1 MIGQI
6 TVQVNQSL
14 GRIRGDRIETWR
26 MNRINKVDVQQVSA
40 NAKEQRQLS
49 GETNSIFKERS
60 PIVGPSVVGL
70 AVSGINYRAGWTDV
84 SAAGSAVVAARSW
97 NRIRRILSTIVSEA
111 DASIGQIPQ
120 NHYANVEEIRL
131 VGTEAQKAFFFDRIL
146 KGDRLGNAAV
156 ERSGK
161 TVFENQTKLVPDG
174 DGYRLTGEKFYSTGA
189 LFADWVPVRVTDSDG
204 NRVVAIVSRR
214 SVGLTVIDDWSGF
227 GQRTTAS
234 GTVILK
240 DVWVNRDQ
248 ILPSYEAYRKPTTRG
263 PFSQIIH
270 VAIDIGIARAAIN
283 ETVQIIKTRSRPW
296 IDANVERA
304 SDDPLTIYQ
313 VGELHCQLHAAE
325 ALMERAALKVDRAAA
340 ALDEPTVT
348 AAALAV
354 AEAKIG
360 ATDIA
365 ILATNKLFELAGTQS
380 TLEKYQLDRHWRN
393 ARVHTLHDPVRWKY
407 HAIGKFYLNE
417 IPPPRHA
424 WL

>member
-1 MIGQI
+1 MAEAHRIKSEQEALETARRIADQIRPDSGARDKERRLPFEEIEWFSQSGLWGI
-6 TVQVNQSL
+6 TVPKEY
-14 GRIRGDRIETWR
+14 GGAG
-26 MNRINKVDVQQVSA
+26 VSTA
-40 NAKEQRQLS
+40 TFTE
-49 GETNSIFKERS
+49 
-60 PIVGPSVVGL
+60 
-70 AVSGINYRAGWTDV
+70 
-84 SAAGSAVVAARSW
+84 VVA
-97 NRIRRILSTIVSEA
+97 IVSEA

-161 TVFENQTKLVPDG
+161 TVLENQTKLVPDG

-189 LFADWVPVRVTDSDG
+189 LFADWVPVRVTDLDG

-214 SVGLTVIDDWSGF
+214 SEGLTVIDDWSSF

-240 DVWVNRDQ
+240 DVRVNRDQ

-270 VAIDIGIARAAIN
+270 VAIDVGIARAAIN
-283 ETVQIIKTRSRPW
+283 ETVQIVKTRSRPW
-296 IDANVERA
+296 IDAKVENA
-304 SDDPLTIYQ
+304 SEDPLTIYQ
-313 VGELHCQLHAAE
+313 IGELHYQLHAAE
-325 ALMERAALKVDRAAA
+325 ALMERAAAKTDRAATV
-340 ALDEPTVT
+340 LDEPTVT

-354 AEAKIG
+354 AEAKIA

-380 TLEKYQLDRHWRN
+380 TLEKYHLDRHWRN

-407 HAIGKFYLNE
+407 HAIGNFYLNE

>member
-1 MIGQI
+1 MAEAHRIKTEGEALEAARRIGEQIQPTSGARDKHRRLPFEEIEWFSQSGLWGI
-6 TVQVNQSL
+6 TVPKEY
-14 GRIRGDRIETWR
+14 GGAG
-26 MNRINKVDVQQVSA
+26 VS
-40 NAKEQRQLS
+40 
-49 GETNSIFKERS
+49 T
-60 PIVGPSVVGL
+60 
-70 AVSGINYRAGWTDV
+70 AVFTE
-84 SAAGSAVVAARSW
+84 VVA
-97 NRIRRILSTIVSEA
+97 IISEA
-111 DASIGQIPQ
+111 DASLGQIPQ

-131 VGTEAQKAFFFDRIL
+131 VGTESQKAFFFERIL

-161 TVFENQTKLVPDG
+161 SVLENQTKLVPDG
-174 DGYRLTGEKFYSTGA
+174 DGYLLTGEKFYSTGA
-189 LFADWVPVRVTDSDG
+189 LFAHWVPVRVTDLDG
-204 NRVVAIVSRR
+204 NRVVAIVNRQSE
-214 SVGLTVIDDWSGF
+214 GLTVVDDWSSF

-240 DVWVNRDQ
+240 NVRVNKEQ
-248 ILPSYEAYRKPTTRG
+248 ILPSYQAYRKPTTRG

-283 ETVQIIKTRSRPW
+283 ETVKFVKSQSRPW
-296 IDANVERA
+296 IDANVETA
-304 SDDPLTIYQ
+304 SEDPLTLYQ
-313 VGELHCQLHAAE
+313 VGELHYQLHAAE
-325 ALMERAALKVDRAAA
+325 ALMERAALKVDRAAVT
-340 ALDEPTVT
+340 LDEPTVT

-407 HAIGKFYLNE
+407 HAIGNYYLNE
-417 IPPPRHA
+417 VAPPRHA

>member
-1 MIGQI
+1 M
-6 TVQVNQSL
+6 
-14 GRIRGDRIETWR
+14 
-26 MNRINKVDVQQVSA
+26 
-40 NAKEQRQLS
+40 
-49 GETNSIFKERS
+49 F
-60 PIVGPSVVGL
+60 
-70 AVSGINYRAGWTDV
+70 
-84 SAAGSAVVAARSW
+84 
-97 NRIRRILSTIVSEA
+97 
-111 DASIGQIPQ
+111 
-120 NHYANVEEIRL
+120 
-131 VGTEAQKAFFFDRIL
+131 
-146 KGDRLGNAAV
+146 
-156 ERSGK
+156 
-161 TVFENQTKLVPDG
+161 
-174 DGYRLTGEKFYSTGA
+174 
-189 LFADWVPVRVTDSDG
+189 
-204 NRVVAIVSRR
+204 
-214 SVGLTVIDDWSGF
+214 GLTKTRF
-227 GQRTTAS
+227 
-234 GTVILK
+234 
-240 DVWVNRDQ
+240 
-248 ILPSYEAYRKPTTRG
+248 LPSYEAYRKPTTRG

-283 ETVQIIKTRSRPW
+283 ETVQIVKTRSRPW

-313 VGELHCQLHAAE
+313 VGELHYQLHAAE

-407 HAIGKFYLNE
+407 HAIGNFHLNQ